1 MSAPHSDQTQ
11 TFQNHTRFDPLFHFF
26 LLPVLLANIVIM
38 IVWYVRHRAAFAHIG
53 LWFIMMAI
61 AIFVLA
67 GVARS
72 SALRAQDRVIRLE
85 ERLRLASLVS
95 PSELAELDSLTIRQL
110 IALRFASNPELPELA
125 RRAVRENLTPKQIK
139 QSIRSW
145 RGDYYR
151 V

>member
-1 MSAPHSDQTQ
+1 MAAPQSYK
-11 TFQNHTRFDPLFHFF
+11 NHTRFDPLFHYF
-26 LLPVLLANIVIM
+26 LLPILLANIVIT
-38 IVWYVRHRAAFAHIG
+38 IVWYVRHRADFVHIG
-53 LWFIMMAI
+53 LWLIVMSLAFI
-61 AIFVLA
+61 VLA

-95 PSELAELDSLTIRQL
+95 PSELAELDSLSIKQL

-125 RRAVRENLTPKQIK
+125 RRAVRENLTPQQIK
-139 QSIRSW
+139 QSIRVW
-145 RGDYYR
+145 RADEYR